1 VGNASFPNSTVAGA
15 IPTTLVYK
23 VVEYAVSR
31 RKQDETYTFTIQNWL
46 GKGKWRNSYA
56 DLVKSLDPA
65 YAIEYQEAL
74 KVKQNQSRAA
84 NVLTEDFDR
93 IKKDGMQEYGIGY
106 FTPQ

>member
-1 VGNASFPNSTVAGA
+1 
-15 IPTTLVYK
+15 
-23 VVEYAVSR
+23 VEYAVSR

-74 KVKQNQSRAA
+74 KVKQNQSPAYGYVVRAQDKECK
-84 NVLTEDFDR
+84 VIESCRLEQLGKGTLHVC
-93 IKKDGMQEYGIGY
+93 EYRAVEPRMDLAEVGEG
-106 FTPQ
+106 